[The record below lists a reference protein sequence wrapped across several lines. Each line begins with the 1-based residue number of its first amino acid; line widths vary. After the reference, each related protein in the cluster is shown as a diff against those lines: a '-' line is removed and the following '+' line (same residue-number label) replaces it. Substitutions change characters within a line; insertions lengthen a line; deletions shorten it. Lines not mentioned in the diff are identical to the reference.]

1 MLPTVWELHPGLS
14 SSAPASSASHAIFR
28 PCFPRIRFLETRR
41 PCCWGSRTPYAPPSS
56 ASSSILTDIL
66 TDILIPLNSASNF
79 RLPTSTST
87 QPTTSPPR
95 HTRKMATMQ
104 LQKTRMAQTKTKTVM
119 TQKQS
124 LEVVQTLLHG
134 GVSCAGPMQTAC
146 FPQSSEC

>member
-1 MLPTVWELHPGLS
+1 MLWELHPGLS

-28 PCFPRIRFLETRR
+28 PCFPRIRFLEHDALAAGEVALHTRL
-41 PCCWGSRTPYAPPSS
+41 PPPHH
-56 ASSSILTDIL
+56 LPLGL

-79 RLPTSTST
+79 RLATSTST

-104 LQKTRMAQTKTKTVM
+104 LQKTRMAQTKTKTAM

-146 FPQSSEC
+146 FLQSSEC

>member
-1 MLPTVWELHPGLS
+1 MLWELHPGLS

-28 PCFPRIRFLETRR
+28 PCFPRIRFLKHDGLAAGEVAPHTRL
-41 PCCWGSRTPYAPPSS
+41 PPPHH
-56 ASSSILTDIL
+56 LPLGL

-79 RLPTSTST
+79 RLATSTST

-104 LQKTRMAQTKTKTVM
+104 LQKTRMAQTKTKTAM

-146 FPQSSEC
+146 FLQSSEC

>member
-1 MLPTVWELHPGLS
+1 MLS
-14 SSAPASSASHAIFR
+14 SGRA
-28 PCFPRIRFLETRR
+28 FLEFDSWKHDGLAAGEVAPHTRL
-41 PCCWGSRTPYAPPSS
+41 PPPHHLPLG
-56 ASSSILTDIL
+56 LTDIP
-66 TDILIPLNSASNF
+66 IPLNSASNF

-104 LQKTRMAQTKTKTVM
+104 LQKTRMAQTKTKTAM

-146 FPQSSEC
+146 FLQSSEC